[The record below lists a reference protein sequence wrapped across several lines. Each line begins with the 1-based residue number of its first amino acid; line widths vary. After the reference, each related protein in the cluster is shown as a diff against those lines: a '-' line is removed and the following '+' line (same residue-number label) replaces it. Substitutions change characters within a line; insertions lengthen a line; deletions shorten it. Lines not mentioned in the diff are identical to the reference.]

1 MPSRAAAKVLVPLG
15 ASLAF
20 HAALGASMA
29 RLSGRRAF
37 EPQIALQIAVVD
49 KPPPELPKQVVPM
62 KRVARAPKQDLPPPP
77 RTIVPPT
84 AAPPLPTHEAPNP
97 SPMVITGITLESTS
111 SSGTVALGASNTL
124 RRTPSPPAAEPSR
137 VQPYQAQ

>member
-1 MPSRAAAKVLVPLG
+1 MPFKAAKVLIPLG

-37 EPQIALQIAVVD
+37 ERQGALQIAVVD
-49 KPPPELPKQVVPM
+49 KPPPEKPQPPKQVVPM
-62 KRVARAPKQDLPPPP
+62 KRVARAPKQDLPPP

-84 AAPPLPTHEAPNP
+84 AAPPPPTHEAPNS
-97 SPMVITGITLESTS
+97 SPMVITGI
-111 SSGTVALGASNTL
+111 
-124 RRTPSPPAAEPSR
+124 
-137 VQPYQAQ
+137 